1 MHTYSVKVTQS
12 CQILRPH
19 GLYSSWNSLGQ
30 NTGVIS
36 LSLLQG
42 TFPTQGS
49 NPGVLH
55 IYTYVI
61 SHCSMK
67 ESSYNNVF
75 FQVYKTGE

>member
-30 NTGVIS
+30 NITVGS

-42 TFPTQGS
+42 IFQTWGS
-49 NPGVLH
+49 NPGLPH
-55 IYTYVI
+55 YR
-61 SHCSMK
+61 
-67 ESSYNNVF
+67 
-75 FQVYKTGE
+75 